1 MLGHLGD
8 SVVRLEDPPLVKGQG
23 RFVGDINF
31 PNQLH
36 MRIFRSPYA
45 HGKIKS
51 IDTASALA
59 YPGVVAVWTSDD
71 IQDIPPID
79 FREGSDPTL
88 ALFRQYPLARELVRY
103 VGDPVAAVFAEDP

>member
-1 MLGHLGD
+1 MASNTNEMLGHLGD

-59 YPGVVAVWTSDD
+59 YPGVVAVWTSK
-71 IQDIPPID
+71 
-79 FREGSDPTL
+79 FRICSGCGALKIAQPKLTGPLGSNK
-88 ALFRQYPLARELVRY
+88 
-103 VGDPVAAVFAEDP
+103 